1 MTASWYKDYANG
13 YEWKYRAAITVDV
26 GSNTGPRDVSI
37 SIPETWDLF
46 WSNVRS
52 AGQDVRITS
61 ADGVT
66 LVPFDIATFST
77 TNRTG
82 TIEIDNYAVPGTGS
96 RVYVLWIYW
105 GQADCSTAITSLSIS
120 GADTGYIELSRPSTR
135 LISCRPQRPGDTV
148 ARDRVA
154 KGTAETVFV
163 WFNVSELL
171 AERREVYANS
181 LDYEGISYV
190 TADVQAAGV
199 TVGGMA
205 SVPSLRVV
213 EVESATGPTLWV
225 RHSISAGVDD
235 TDYTALLTITTTLGQ
250 VLTGRGVLQVRN
262 VQES

>member
-1 MTASWYKDYANG
+1 MGTVSWYKDYANG

-26 GSNTGPRDVSI
+26 GSSTGARDVAV
-37 SIPETWDLF
+37 SIPATWDLF
-46 WSNVRS
+46 WSTVRS
-52 AGQDVRITS
+52 AGQDVRIT
-61 ADGVT
+61 AGDGVT
-66 LVPFDIATFST
+66 LVPFDIDTFST

-82 TIEIDNYAVPGTGS
+82 TIEIDGYTVPGTGS

-105 GQADCSTAITSLSIS
+105 GQADCSTAITPLTIS
-120 GADTGYIELSRPSTR
+120 GADSGYIELSRPSTR
-135 LISCRPQRPGDTV
+135 LISCKPQRPGDTV

-154 KGTAETVFV
+154 KGTAESVFI
-163 WFNVSELL
+163 WFNASELMSQ
-171 AERREVYANS
+171 RREEYAKS
-181 LDYEGISYV
+181 IDYEGISYV

-213 EVESATGPTLWV
+213 EYQDQLWV
-225 RHSISAGVDD
+225 RHTVSAGVDD

-262 VQES
+262 VQEA